1 VKKNNNLNIMTSVTK
16 EQFAKDIINFF
27 ESSTGMTIK
36 EAQKKIKQ
44 SIIIDKFGNTDNDRI
59 KTSNVTLF
67 FTNNENYCGGL
78 KNGYGKGWYL
88 SNGGFTGGSTI
99 KISNNL

>member
-1 VKKNNNLNIMTSVTK
+1 MTSVTK